1 MLSYTPRKG
10 RTMTTTAAQ
19 FADAR
24 RRNRA
29 AKRALKEAKKT
40 GDKESIAAAK
50 QAKKEAWA
58 AREAARKGHVKA
70 SGGYA
75 GLAAQLADAMAGRD
89 PAYEWTTVR
98 ADHPETKHRAAAGV
112 AAGLATG
119 SKFVGAAVAATS
131 RTTGEGHAS
140 RERARAI
147 SRIEALKTAGW
158 ELVDETDYPARKG
171 GYTEWTLRRHR

>member
-1 MLSYTPRKG
+1 
-10 RTMTTTAAQ
+10 MTTSAAQ

-24 RRNRA
+24 RSYRA
-29 AKRALKEAKKT
+29 AKRAV
-40 GDKESIAAAK
+40 K
-50 QAKKEAWA
+50 QAKKSGDKEAVA
-58 AREAARKGHVKA
+58 AAKAARKEAWGAREDARKGYVKT

-75 GLAAQLADAMAGRD
+75 GIANQLTDAMAGRD

-98 ADHPETKHRAAAGV
+98 ADHPEFKHRAAAGV
-112 AAGLATG
+112 TAGMLTG
-119 SKFVGAAVAATS
+119 SKLVGAAVAATS

-147 SRIEALKTAGW
+147 SRVEALKAAGW

-171 GYTEWTLRRHR
+171 GYTEWTLRKPR

>member
-1 MLSYTPRKG
+1 
-10 RTMTTTAAQ
+10 MTTTAAQ

-24 RRNRA
+24 RKNKA

-40 GDKESIAAAK
+40 GDKEAIAAAK
-50 QAKKEAWA
+50 AAKKQAWA
-58 AREAARKGHVKA
+58 DREAARKSHVRA

-75 GLAAQLADAMAGRD
+75 GIANQLADAAAGRD
-89 PAYEWTTVR
+89 PAYQWTIIR
-98 ADHPETKHRAAAGV
+98 ADHPETKHRAAAGL

-119 SKFVGAAVAATS
+119 SGLVGAAVAATS

-147 SRIEALKTAGW
+147 SRIETLKTLGW
-158 ELVDETDYPARKG
+158 ELVDEADYPSRKG
-171 GYTEWTLRRHR
+171 GYTEWTLRKPR